1 MGWSRLK
8 PEERVRVAVSM
19 VDVVTRI
26 CADSERE
33 RNSGITEDTLI
44 SILRRRFQ
52 FGRRVHE
59 RTSATE

>member
-1 MGWSRLK
+1 MAWSRLK

-33 RNSGITEDTLI
+33 RNPSVTEDILI

-52 FGRRVHE
+52 FGRRVVS
-59 RTSATE
+59 R

>member
-1 MGWSRLK
+1 VGWSRLK

-33 RNSGITEDTLI
+33 RNPSVTEDILI

-52 FGRRVHE
+52 FGRRVVS
-59 RTSATE
+59 R

>member
-1 MGWSRLK
+1 VGWSRLK
-8 PEERVRVAVSM
+8 PEEKVKVAVSM

-33 RNSGITEDTLI
+33 RNPSVTEDTLI

>member
-1 MGWSRLK
+1 MAWSRLK

-33 RNSGITEDTLI
+33 RNPSIPEATLI

-52 FGRRVHE
+52 HGRRVLS
-59 RTSATE
+59 R